1 MKFPFDFSITLIFRL
16 IFPGLVLAAA
26 FIPALHTAAYEAGLS
41 FSLGSAFP
49 FEVVF
54 WGWLIVLADQ
64 PIYMLY
70 EGRRYWPK
78 RIWRHGLDRERTRL
92 RKLRVRA
99 RRADPLRFTEE
110 SIRLL
115 DFPLNSKGQPEARNP
130 TRLGN
135 LLASYET
142 YPRRIY
148 GLDAIFYWYRIWLVL
163 AKELREELDQS
174 QAIADSA
181 LYVSFSLMIAA
192 IMCVIYFIMK
202 LPYPGQFEPIFL
214 FYAPTANVL
223 SVLAIICFALSY
235 AMYRIALF
243 AQRQYGELFKALFDQ
258 CHDKLNF
265 VNEVVELVGTLGGDT
280 NVTPRERYAMVSRYL
295 RWHRIRPPG
304 EKNNVTPE
312 AWQVR
317 LAKRR
322 TVQGAQVPNE
332 SKPEGNSTVP
342 GD

>member
-1 MKFPFDFSITLIFRL
+1 
-16 IFPGLVLAAA
+16 
-26 FIPALHTAAYEAGLS
+26 
-41 FSLGSAFP
+41 
-49 FEVVF
+49 
-54 WGWLIVLADQ
+54 
-64 PIYMLY
+64 
-70 EGRRYWPK
+70 
-78 RIWRHGLDRERTRL
+78 
-92 RKLRVRA
+92 
-99 RRADPLRFTEE
+99 
-110 SIRLL
+110 
-115 DFPLNSKGQPEARNP
+115 
-130 TRLGN
+130 LGN

-258 CHDKLNF
+258 FHDKLGF
-265 VNEVVELVGTLGGDT
+265 VNEVVEFVGSLGGDT
-280 NVTPRERYAMVSRYL
+280 NVAPRERYAIVSRYL

-304 EKNNVTPE
+304 EKRNFTPE
-312 AWQVR
+312 DLQVE
-317 LAKRR
+317 LAQRR
-322 TVQGAQVPNE
+322 AAQSAKAPSE
-332 SKPEGNSTVP
+332 PKPEGNSSPP
-342 GD
+342 GDENRTPDAQREADRQSGVLQRIRRAIRRGWTSRPRPDRARP